1 MAVEKTPCA
10 QCGST
15 LAADSEACP
24 VCGAS
29 IDPVP
34 AEESDDRAA
43 VVAEPAE
50 GGELARRRSR
60 LRQWQDQAEPLGARI
75 AQFPPWAEV
84 AASSG
89 PDPDGWLEVM
99 RGVERLAQRNVVA
112 ALEQWE
118 RQTKS
123 RLSRLEA
130 YSVDGRLERDQMD
143 DVLHAARTGELSQA
157 LTTYQQVDRVVALKE
172 RHLDQARD
180 ELERLVSLFRDMEA
194 LGLDPP
200 VDPGELGDDLERELR
215 SGRLAPLK
223 QQLRALRLQAMNRLK
238 EAVPRYIEPV
248 RGVPRPG
255 AGRGNRRRG
264 GGGRARPRCQG
275 VRGRAPGGGAPKAAR
290 SSRRSTARPRRTACR
305 RRPTLEELL
314 EQPDVLFPPV
324 AVEDAGLG
332 EAEAARNISA
342 AAVNRAS
349 ASTQTEAELLCRAHS
364 TAAVASAVPTPSRR
378 ASGSTTR
385 WTTRQEPSLSS
396 QPTAPSIR
404 PSRRAA
410 KYVTP
415 SIQLVNSS
423 GVGAQRLHHL
433 GGELGAERLPDALV
447 QRADLRDVLVGQP
460 LDGDRRFSVDFAGAD
475 GRAGVAPAPN
485 LPVPPLVLPRRIPT
499 AVHARLST

>member
-1 MAVEKTPCA
+1 VAVEKTPCA

-238 EAVPRYIEPV
+238 EAVPRYISRYGEFLVRERAEGTAVEVEAAELARGAKAFVDGRPEEALRRLRILAQVHAV
-248 RGVPRPG
+248 RGDGVSPSADPRG
-255 AGRGNRRRG
+255 A
-264 GGGRARPRCQG
+264 
-275 VRGRAPGGGAPKAAR
+275 
-290 SSRRSTARPRRTACR
+290 SRTA
-305 RRPTLEELL
+305 
-314 EQPDVLFPPV
+314 
-324 AVEDAGLG
+324 
-332 EAEAARNISA
+332 
-342 AAVNRAS
+342 
-349 ASTQTEAELLCRAHS
+349 
-364 TAAVASAVPTPSRR
+364 
-378 ASGSTTR
+378 
-385 WTTRQEPSLSS
+385 
-396 QPTAPSIR
+396 
-404 PSRRAA
+404 
-410 KYVTP
+410 
-415 SIQLVNSS
+415 
-423 GVGAQRLHHL
+423 
-433 GGELGAERLPDALV
+433 
-447 QRADLRDVLVGQP
+447 
-460 LDGDRRFSVDFAGAD
+460 
-475 GRAGVAPAPN
+475 
-485 LPVPPLVLPRRIPT
+485 
-499 AVHARLST
+499 